1 MKKTLFSLVF
11 VLCLGLGS
19 QAKAATGHASKVNLG
34 FLGGLGTSL
43 GDYAG
48 AFLANV
54 SFQVDAS
61 SQMRLGFETGIFFG
75 SGTGLPIFLNATFPL
90 STNSKVN
97 PYVTA
102 TIGPSIGIGDGG
114 VFDPGP
120 LGDSVRMCFL
130 IRPGMRF
137 PVADALDLTTELI
150 MGGFTGIFYIGPNVG
165 AVVNF

>member
-1 MKKTLFSLVF
+1 MKKKLFVFFTFITLATCPFAFS
-11 VLCLGLGS
+11 
-19 QAKAATGHASKVNLG
+19 ATGSVSKVHLG
-34 FLGGLGTSL
+34 FTGGLGTL
-43 GDYAG
+43 MADYAG

-54 SFQVDAS
+54 SFQVDQA
-61 SQMRLGFETGIFFG
+61 SQMRLGFETGVFFG
-75 SGTGLPIFLNATFPL
+75 SGTGLPIFLNFTFPL
-90 STNSKVN
+90 STTSKVN

-102 TIGPSIGIGDGG
+102 TVGPEIGIGDGG
-114 VFDPGP
+114 YFDPGP

-130 IRPGMRF
+130 IRPGLRF